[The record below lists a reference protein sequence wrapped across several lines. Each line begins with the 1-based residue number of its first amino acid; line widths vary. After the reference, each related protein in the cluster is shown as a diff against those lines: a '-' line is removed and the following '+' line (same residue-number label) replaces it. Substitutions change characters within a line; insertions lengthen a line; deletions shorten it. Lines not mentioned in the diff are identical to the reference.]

1 MSVGIDDLS
10 LDRSGAD
17 APGPPPPAPRRRA
30 SGVIAAA
37 AVAGLL
43 AALVYFVWIARGPA
57 PATQPAPTTSTDV
70 PVAPAAP
77 LELPPEPLPPLSASD
92 TYVRRLVALL
102 SSSPTLTRWLASDT
116 LIERTATAVEQAGDG
131 RSPVQPFGF
140 ARPSSRAGTI
150 TRGADLV
157 VDPASYRRWD
167 ELAATIASV
176 DPRQAAEVYAHVRP
190 LFAETYKTMGHPD
203 GDFDAAIG
211 RAAGRVLATPIVQE
225 PITVDQRRGYFEHR
239 DAELRALPGIS
250 RQLLLMG
257 PTNLARLRDW
267 ITRFLQAAGITP
279 P

>member
-1 MSVGIDDLS
+1 MGIDDLN
-10 LDRSGAD
+10 LDRGGAD
-17 APGPPPPAPRRRA
+17 APEPREPAPRRRA
-30 SGVIAAA
+30 SVVLAVA

-57 PATQPAPTTSTDV
+57 PAAQPAPTTSTEV

-77 LELPPEPLPPLSASD
+77 IELPREPLPPLSASD

-102 SSSPTLTRWLASDT
+102 SSNPTLTRWLASDA
-116 LIERTATAVEQAGDG
+116 LIERTAIAVEQVGDG
-131 RSPVQPFGF
+131 RSPVQPFAF

-150 TRGADLV
+150 TRGSEV
-157 VDPASYRRWD
+157 IIDPASYRRWD
-167 ELAATIASV
+167 TLTATIASV

-190 LFAETYKTMGHPD
+190 LFVETYKTMGHPD

-211 RAAGRVLATPIVQE
+211 RAAGRVLATPVVQE

-239 DAELRALPGIS
+239 DGDLRALPGIS

-257 PTNLARLRDW
+257 PVNVGRLRDW
-267 ITRFLQAAGITP
+267 TTRFLQAASITP
-279 P
+279 R